1 MDLQARKIAFVQ
13 EFLKLSNEKKITQL
27 EHILR
32 TNDEHLH
39 PMSMEEFNGR
49 IDKSLLDSEKD
60 SVTEA
65 DDLLNEVKKWG

>member
-27 EHILR
+27 EYVLR
-32 TNDEHLH
+32 TNDEHVQ
-39 PMSMEEFNGR
+39 PMSMEEFNER
-49 IDKSLLDSEKD
+49 IDKSLLDSEND
-60 SVTEA
+60 SITEV

>member
-27 EHILR
+27 EYVLR
-32 TNDEHLH
+32 TNDEQVQ
-39 PMSMEEFNGR
+39 PMSMEEFNER
-49 IDKSLLDSEKD
+49 IDKSLLDSEND
-60 SVTEA
+60 SITGV

>member
-32 TNDEHLH
+32 TNDEHLQ
-39 PMSMEEFNGR
+39 PMSLEEFNGR